1 MGGGLLNLVAY
12 GNLNVIVNGNP
23 SKTFFKT
30 TYAKYTNFGLQKFR
44 IDYSGLRNLRLNEE
58 SIFTFRIPRYADLL
72 MDTFIS
78 VTLPNI
84 WSPVLNEQT
93 DQATPYEF
101 KWIDNIGAQLIKK
114 IKITVGGQIIQEFS
128 GQYLLN
134 MVKRDFTEDKKKMF
148 NELIGNGNT
157 VYGSELTNPAFFG
170 GNASNR
176 TGNNGRY
183 PNARYVPENEGGPQP
198 SITSQTIYI
207 PINIWSTLSSKMAF
221 PLVSLQYNILQIE
234 VECRAITD
242 LFVIRDV
249 LNPIPNNMMNRGKY
263 IRADQNIPAYQFYRF
278 IQPPPSS
285 TITENDND
293 IYVDKRTDWFADIHL
308 VSTYAFLSDDE
319 VRVFA
324 AKPQKY
330 LIREVHEYDY
340 NNVTGNQRTKIYSL
354 GLVASWMWFFQ
365 RDDIITRNEWSN
377 YTNWEYSSLDTLELL
392 NNEDRENPP
401 IDENILR
408 TNLETPLYSYGSF
421 KPQNQRDIMLTWGLL
436 FDGKYRE
443 NPFPAPVYGRLE
455 KYIRN
460 NAYSISNLYCYN
472 FSLDT
477 NPFNFQPS
485 GAVNLSKFSVIE
497 FEYSTY
503 PPPAD
508 ANAQTL
514 VVCDGD
520 ANPIGVNKPM
530 WRLYDYNYNL
540 HLMEERYNILIFES
554 GNAGLMFSR

>member
-12 GNLNVIVNGNP
+12 GNLNVILNGNP

-30 TYAKYTNFGLQKFR
+30 TFAKYTNFGLQKFR
-44 IDYSGLRNLRLNEE
+44 IDYSGLRNLRLNED
-58 SIFTFRIPRYADLL
+58 SVFTFRVPRYADLL
-72 MDTFIS
+72 MDTFVA

-84 WSPVLNEQT
+84 WSPVLKEKDVDNHI
-93 DQATPYEF
+93 PYEF
-101 KWIDNIGAQLIKK
+101 KWIDNIGAQLIRR
-114 IKITVGGQIIQEFS
+114 IKVTVGGQLIQEFT

-134 MVKRDFTEDKKKMF
+134 MVNRDFSEEKKKVF
-148 NELIGNGNT
+148 NELIGNGNET
-157 VYGSELTNPAFFG
+157 FGSELTNPAFYG
-170 GNASNR
+170 GNPELRN
-176 TGNNGRY
+176 GNQGFY
-183 PNARYVPENEGGPQP
+183 PNATYIQESQGGPQP
-198 SITSQTIYI
+198 SISARTIYI

-221 PLVSLQYNILQIE
+221 PLVSLQYNYLQIE
-234 VECRAITD
+234 IECRPVTE

-249 LNPIPNNMMNRGKY
+249 LKPDPDSQFNRGKY
-263 IRADQNIPAYQFYRF
+263 IRADQNVPAYQFYRF
-278 IQPPPSS
+278 LHPPP
-285 TITENDND
+285 NDNITATNND
-293 IYVDKRTDWFADIHL
+293 VYDDKRTDWFTDIHL
-308 VSTYAFLSDDE
+308 VSTYVFLSDDE

-340 NNVTGNQRTKIYSL
+340 HNVTGNQRTKIYSL
-354 GLVASWMWFFQ
+354 GLVANWMWYFQ
-365 RDDIITRNEWSN
+365 RDDVDQRNEWSN
-377 YTNWEYSSLDTLELL
+377 YTNWEYNFLPYNSFGNSEVLVMDFIPT
-392 NNEDRENPP
+392 
-401 IDENILR
+401 
-408 TNLETPLYSYGSF
+408 YGHIR
-421 KPQNQRDIMLTWGLL
+421 PQNQRDIMMTWALL

-443 NPFPAPVYGRLE
+443 NPFPAEVYGIVE

-460 NAYSISNLYCYN
+460 AAYSLPGLYCYN
-472 FSLDT
+472 FCLDT
-477 NPFNFQPS
+477 NPFNLQPS

-503 PPPAD
+503 TPPAD

-514 VVCDGD
+514 VVCDD
-520 ANPIGVNKPM
+520 DSNPIGVNKPI

>member
-12 GNLNVIVNGNP
+12 GNLNVIINGNP

-44 IDYSGLRNLRLNEE
+44 IDYSGLRNLRLNED
-58 SIFTFRIPRYADLL
+58 SVFTFRVPRYADLL
-72 MDTFIS
+72 MDTFVA

-84 WSPVLNEQT
+84 WSPVLNEK
-93 DQATPYEF
+93 DSDNYIPYEF
-101 KWIDNIGAQLIKK
+101 KWVDNIGAQLIRR
-114 IKITVGGQIIQEFS
+114 IKVTVGGQLIQEFT

-134 MVKRDFTEDKKKMF
+134 MVNRDFSKKKKKVF
-148 NELIGNGNT
+148 NELIGNGNET
-157 VYGSELTNPAFFG
+157 FGSELTNPALYG
-170 GNASNR
+170 GVLENGNR
-176 TGNNGRY
+176 GGY
-183 PNARYVPENEGGPQP
+183 PNAIYIPESQGGPQP
-198 SITSQTIYI
+198 SISARTIYI

-221 PLVSLQYNILQIE
+221 PLVALQYNYLQIE
-234 VECRAITD
+234 IECRPVTE

-249 LNPIPNNMMNRGKY
+249 LNPDPDSQFNRGKY
-263 IRADQNIPAYQFYRF
+263 IRADQNVPAYQFYRF
-278 IQPPPSS
+278 LHPPPNNNITA
-285 TITENDND
+285 TINDVYD
-293 IYVDKRTDWFADIHL
+293 DKRTDWFTDIHL

-340 NNVTGNQRTKIYSL
+340 HNVTGNQRTKIYSL
-354 GLVASWMWFFQ
+354 GLVANWMWYFQ
-365 RDDIITRNEWSN
+365 RDDVDQRNEWSN
-377 YTNWEYSSLDTLELL
+377 YTNWEYNFLPYNSFGNSE
-392 NNEDRENPP
+392 
-401 IDENILR
+401 ILSMGFIP
-408 TNLETPLYSYGSF
+408 TYGRIR
-421 KPQNQRDIMLTWGLL
+421 PQNQRDIMMRWALL

-443 NPFPAPVYGRLE
+443 NPFPAEIYGIVE

-460 NAYSISNLYCYN
+460 AAYSLPGLYCYN
-472 FSLDT
+472 FCLDT
-477 NPFNFQPS
+477 NPFNLQPS
-485 GAVNLSKFSVIE
+485 GAVNLSKFSNIE

-503 PPPAD
+503 TPPAD

-514 VVCDGD
+514 VVCDD
-520 ANPIGVNKPM
+520 DSNPIGVNKPT

>member
-44 IDYSGLRNLRLNEE
+44 IDYSGLRNLRLNED
-58 SIFTFRIPRYADLL
+58 SVFTFRVPRYADLL
-72 MDTFIS
+72 MDTFVA

-84 WSPVLNEQT
+84 WSPVLHEN
-93 DQATPYEF
+93 DSDNFIPYEF
-101 KWIDNIGAQLIKK
+101 KWIDNIGAQLIRR
-114 IKITVGGQIIQEFS
+114 IKVTVGGQLIQEFT

-134 MVKRDFTEDKKKMF
+134 MVNRDFSEEKKKVF
-148 NELIGNGNT
+148 NELIGNGNQIF
-157 VYGSELTNPAFFG
+157 GSELTNPAFYG
-170 GNASNR
+170 GNPELRN
-176 TGNNGRY
+176 GNQGFY
-183 PNARYVPENEGGPQP
+183 PNATYVPESQGGPQP
-198 SITSQTIYI
+198 SISARTIYI

-221 PLVSLQYNILQIE
+221 PLVSLQYNYLQIE
-234 VECRAITD
+234 IECRPVTE

-249 LNPIPNNMMNRGKY
+249 LNVDEDNRGKY
-263 IRADQNIPAYQFYRF
+263 IRADQNVPAYQFYRF
-278 IQPPPSS
+278 LHPPP
-285 TITENDND
+285 TNNITATNND
-293 IYVDKRTDWFADIHL
+293 IYDDKRTDWFTDIHL

-340 NNVTGNQRTKIYSL
+340 HNVTGNQRTKIYSL
-354 GLVASWMWFFQ
+354 GLVANWMWYFQ
-365 RDDIITRNEWSN
+365 RDDVDQRNEWSN
-377 YTNWEYSSLDTLELL
+377 YTNWEYNFLPYNSQG
-392 NNEDRENPP
+392 N
-401 IDENILR
+401 
-408 TNLETPLYSYGSF
+408 SYIIPMGF
-421 KPQNQRDIMLTWGLL
+421 IPTYGHIRPQNQRDIMMTWALL

-443 NPFPAPVYGRLE
+443 NPFPAEIYGIVE

-460 NAYSISNLYCYN
+460 AAYSLPGLYCYN
-472 FSLDT
+472 FCLDT
-477 NPFNFQPS
+477 NPFNLQPS

-503 PPPAD
+503 TPPAD

-514 VVCDGD
+514 VVCDD
-520 ANPIGVNKPM
+520 DSNPIGVNKPT

>member
-44 IDYSGLRNLRLNEE
+44 IDYSGLRNLRLNED
-58 SIFTFRIPRYADLL
+58 SVFTFRVPRYADLL
-72 MDTFIS
+72 MDTFVA

-84 WSPVLNEQT
+84 WSPVLNEK
-93 DQATPYEF
+93 DSENFIPYEF
-101 KWIDNIGAQLIKK
+101 KWIDNIGAQLIRR
-114 IKITVGGQIIQEFS
+114 IKVTVGGQLIQEFT

-134 MVKRDFTEDKKKMF
+134 MVNRDFSEEKKKVF
-148 NELIGNGNT
+148 NELIGNGNQT
-157 VYGSELTNPAFFG
+157 FGSELTNPAFYG
-170 GNASNR
+170 GNPELQN
-176 TGNNGRY
+176 GNQGFY
-183 PNARYVPENEGGPQP
+183 PNATYVSESHGGPQP
-198 SITSQTIYI
+198 SISARTIYI

-221 PLVSLQYNILQIE
+221 PLVSLQYNYLQIE
-234 VECRAITD
+234 IECRPVTE

-249 LNPIPNNMMNRGKY
+249 LNPDLDSRFNRGKY
-263 IRADQNIPAYQFYRF
+263 IRADQNVPAYQFYRF
-278 IQPPPSS
+278 LHPPPNNN
-285 TITENDND
+285 ITAINND
-293 IYVDKRTDWFADIHL
+293 IYDDKRTDWFTDIHL

-340 NNVTGNQRTKIYSL
+340 HNVTGNQRTKIYSM
-354 GLVASWMWFFQ
+354 GLVANWMWYFQ
-365 RDDIITRNEWSN
+365 RDDVDQRNEWSN
-377 YTNWEYSSLDTLELL
+377 YTNWEYNFLPYNSFGNSEIPSMGFIPT
-392 NNEDRENPP
+392 
-401 IDENILR
+401 
-408 TNLETPLYSYGSF
+408 YGHIR
-421 KPQNQRDIMLTWGLL
+421 PQNQRDIMMTWALL

-443 NPFPAPVYGRLE
+443 NPFPAEVYGIVE

-460 NAYSISNLYCYN
+460 AAYSLPGLYCYN
-472 FSLDT
+472 FCLDT
-477 NPFNFQPS
+477 NPFNLQPS
-485 GAVNLSKFSVIE
+485 GAVNLSKFSIIE

-503 PPPAD
+503 TPPAD

-514 VVCDGD
+514 VVCDD
-520 ANPIGVNKPM
+520 DSNPIGVNKPT

>member
-12 GNLNVIVNGNP
+12 GNLNVILNGNP

-44 IDYSGLRNLRLNEE
+44 IDYSGLRNLRLNED
-58 SIFTFRIPRYADLL
+58 SVFTFRVPRYADLL
-72 MDTFIS
+72 MDTFVA

-84 WSPVLNEQT
+84 WSPVLNEK
-93 DQATPYEF
+93 DPEHFIPYEF
-101 KWIDNIGAQLIKK
+101 KWIDNIGAQLIRR
-114 IKITVGGQIIQEFS
+114 IKVTVGGQLIQEFT

-134 MVKRDFTEDKKKMF
+134 MVNRDFSEEKKKVF
-148 NELIGNGNT
+148 NELIGNGNET
-157 VYGSELTNPAFFG
+157 FGSELTNPAFYG
-170 GNASNR
+170 GNPELLNGNR
-176 TGNNGRY
+176 GYY
-183 PNARYVPENEGGPQP
+183 PNAIYVSESQGGPQP
-198 SITSQTIYI
+198 SISARTIYI

-221 PLVSLQYNILQIE
+221 PLVSLQYNYLQIE
-234 VECRAITD
+234 IECRPVTE

-249 LNPIPNNMMNRGKY
+249 LNQDPDSPFNRGKY
-263 IRADQNIPAYQFYRF
+263 IRADQNVPAYQFYRF
-278 IQPPPSS
+278 LHPPP
-285 TITENDND
+285 NDNITAINND
-293 IYVDKRTDWFADIHL
+293 VYDDKRTDWFTDIHL

-340 NNVTGNQRTKIYSL
+340 HNVTGNQRTKIYSL
-354 GLVASWMWFFQ
+354 GLVANWMWYFQ
-365 RDDIITRNEWSN
+365 RDDVDQRNEWSN
-377 YTNWEYSSLDTLELL
+377 YTNWEYNFLPYTSLSGF
-392 NNEDRENPP
+392 PP
-401 IDENILR
+401 FTPM
-408 TNLETPLYSYGSF
+408 TNVPTYGHIR
-421 KPQNQRDIMLTWGLL
+421 PQNQRDIMMTWALL

-443 NPFPAPVYGRLE
+443 NPFPAEVYGIVE

-460 NAYSISNLYCYN
+460 AAYSLPGLYCYN
-472 FSLDT
+472 FCLDT
-477 NPFNFQPS
+477 NPFNLQPS

-503 PPPAD
+503 TPPAD

-514 VVCDGD
+514 VVCDD
-520 ANPIGVNKPM
+520 DSNPIGVNKPI

>member
-44 IDYSGLRNLRLNEE
+44 IDYSGLRNLRLNED
-58 SIFTFRIPRYADLL
+58 SVFTFRVPRYADLL
-72 MDTFIS
+72 MDTFVA

-84 WSPVLNEQT
+84 WSPVLNQK
-93 DQATPYEF
+93 DPDNFIPYEF
-101 KWIDNIGAQLIKK
+101 KWIDNIGAQLIRR
-114 IKITVGGQIIQEFS
+114 IKVTVGGQLIQEFT

-134 MVKRDFTEDKKKMF
+134 MVNRDFSEEKKKVF
-148 NELIGNGNT
+148 NELIGNGNET
-157 VYGSELTNPAFFG
+157 FGSELTNPAFYG
-170 GNASNR
+170 GNPELQN
-176 TGNNGRY
+176 GNHGFY
-183 PNARYVPENEGGPQP
+183 PNATYVPESQGGPQP
-198 SITSQTIYI
+198 SISARTIYI

-221 PLVSLQYNILQIE
+221 PLVSLQYNYLQIE
-234 VECRAITD
+234 IECRPITE

-249 LNPIPNNMMNRGKY
+249 LNPDPDDTFNRGKY
-263 IRADQNIPAYQFYRF
+263 IRADQNVPAYQFYRF
-278 IQPPPSS
+278 LHPPP
-285 TITENDND
+285 NDNITATNND
-293 IYVDKRTDWFADIHL
+293 VYDDKRTDWFTDIHL

-340 NNVTGNQRTKIYSL
+340 HNVTGNQRTKIYSL
-354 GLVASWMWFFQ
+354 GLVSNWMWYFQ
-365 RDDIITRNEWSN
+365 RDDVDQRNEWSN
-377 YTNWEYSSLDTLELL
+377 YTNWEYNYLPYIASGDIST
-392 NNEDRENPP
+392 
-401 IDENILR
+401 
-408 TNLETPLYSYGSF
+408 YGHIR
-421 KPQNQRDIMLTWGLL
+421 PQNQRDIMMRWALL

-443 NPFPAPVYGRLE
+443 NPFPAEIYGIVE

-460 NAYSISNLYCYN
+460 AAYSLPGLYCYN
-472 FSLDT
+472 FCLDT
-477 NPFNFQPS
+477 NPFNLQPS
-485 GAVNLSKFSVIE
+485 GAVNLSKFSIIE

-503 PPPAD
+503 TPPAD

-514 VVCDGD
+514 VVCDD
-520 ANPIGVNKPM
+520 DSNPIGVNKPT

>member
-44 IDYSGLRNLRLNEE
+44 IDYSGLRNLRLNED
-58 SIFTFRIPRYADLL
+58 SVFTFRIPRYADLL
-72 MDTFIS
+72 MDTFVS

-84 WSPVLNEQT
+84 WSPVLNEK
-93 DQATPYEF
+93 DVDNHIPYEF
-101 KWIDNIGAQLIKK
+101 KWINNIGAQLIRK
-114 IKITVGGQIIQEFS
+114 IKITVGGQLIQEFT

-134 MVKRDFTEDKKKMF
+134 MVNRDFSEDKKKVF
-148 NELIGNGNT
+148 NELIGNGNEI
-157 VYGSELTNPAFFG
+157 YGSELTNPAFYG
-170 GNASNR
+170 
-176 TGNNGRY
+176 GNNGVY
-183 PNARYVPENEGGPQP
+183 PNATYVSESEGGPQP
-198 SITSQTIYI
+198 SITSRTIYI

-221 PLVSLQYNILQIE
+221 PLVSLQYNYLQIE
-234 VECRAITD
+234 IECRPITE

-249 LNPIPNNMMNRGKY
+249 LNPNPDNELNQGKY
-263 IRADQNIPAYQFYRF
+263 IRADQNVPAYQFYRF
-278 IQPPPSS
+278 LHPPPSDNILA
-285 TITENDND
+285 TNND
-293 IYVDKRTDWFADIHL
+293 IYDDKRIDWFTDIHL

-340 NNVTGNQRTKIYSL
+340 HNVTGNQRTKIYSL
-354 GLVASWMWFFQ
+354 GLVANWMWYFQ
-365 RDDIITRNEWSN
+365 RDDVEKRNEWSN
-377 YTNWEYSSLDTLELL
+377 YTNWEYNYLPYTSIMSGSPSIPTLSFI
-392 NNEDRENPP
+392 P
-401 IDENILR
+401 
-408 TNLETPLYSYGSF
+408 TYGHIR
-421 KPQNQRDIMLTWGLL
+421 PQNQRDIMMTWALL

-443 NPFPAPVYGRLE
+443 NPFPAEIYGIVE

-460 NAYSISNLYCYN
+460 SSYSLPGLYCYN
-472 FSLDT
+472 FCLDT
-477 NPFNFQPS
+477 NPFNFQPN
-485 GAVNLSKFSVIE
+485 GAINLSKFTLIE

-503 PPPAD
+503 TPPAD
-508 ANAQTL
+508 SNAQTF
-514 VVCDGD
+514 VVCNNDN
-520 ANPIGVNKPM
+520 NPIGVNKPI

-554 GNAGLMFSR
+554 GNAGLMFTR